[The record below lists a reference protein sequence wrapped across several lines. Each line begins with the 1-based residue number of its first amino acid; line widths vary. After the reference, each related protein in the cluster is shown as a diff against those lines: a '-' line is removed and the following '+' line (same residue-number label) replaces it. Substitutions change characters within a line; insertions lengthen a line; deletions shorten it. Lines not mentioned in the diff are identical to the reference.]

1 MDVKVNV
8 QHLHPIFVHFPQALF
23 PVAFAALCIYLLT
36 GVREFETGAFV
47 AALFGAAGGAGDDGD
62 GILRL
67 VEPLPGVHD
76 QRVQDQDHRVV
87 RPDGAGARPAVLL
100 RAFHPDLA
108 VLPLAGLGWAYFGL
122 LAACTATCV
131 VLGYYGGK
139 LVFH

>member
-1 MDVKVNV
+1 MAVKVNV

-47 AALFGAAGGAGDDGD
+47 AALFGALAAPVTTATGFFDWWNRYQAYLTSVFKIKITGSFVLMALAG
-62 GILRL
+62 
-67 VEPLPGVHD
+67 
-76 QRVQDQDHRVV
+76 
-87 RPDGAGARPAVLL
+87 PAILL

-108 VLPLAGLGWAYFGL
+108 VLPLGGLGWAYFGL

-131 VLGYYGGK
+131 VLGHFGGK